1 MNSIAV
7 FSKKISLWKRPC
19 ITTVQRVLSAQ
30 ACRIVTAPA
39 AAKTLFCEDFG
50 KNSLRIDKKYK
61 IGYTL

>member
-7 FSKKISLWKRPC
+7 FLKKISSWKRPC
-19 ITTVQRVLSAQ
+19 ITTAQRVLSAQ

-39 AAKTLFCEDFG
+39 DAKMLSCEDFG